1 LANRLVVVYAKSG
14 LGKTS
19 LLNAGVA
26 LSLRK
31 VASLTLF
38 GRVNDLKSGPLT
50 AVREGIRAEA
60 ERQHVEYVQ
69 GESGSLWRFFKSV
82 EFWRGDL
89 LLAPV
94 LILDQF
100 EELFTV
106 QSEKARET
114 FLSELGYLVRGVPPP
129 SLPQIDSN
137 VSNAAPSVRVV
148 LSLREDFLGILEEA
162 SDRIPQIMDHRFCL
176 APLRCERATKSIT
189 GRAAIDDPDIATKP
203 FRLEPEFVTS
213 ILDYLTKSTAG
224 ARGPGGRY
232 VEPFHLQLICQRIE
246 KIVAFKQKMSSEEI
260 VLSSTDLGGEVALT
274 QTLES
279 FYTDAIRSLPGRQLR
294 GAVRLLCEQ
303 FLISPEGRRLSLE
316 ERELQRQVK
325 LPHDTL
331 SQLVERRLLRTDRRS
346 DSTYYELSHDA
357 L

>member
-1 LANRLVVVYAKSG
+1 AK
-14 LGKTS
+14 
-19 LLNAGVA
+19 A
-26 LSLRK
+26 
-31 VASLTLF
+31 
-38 GRVNDLKSGPLT
+38 
-50 AVREGIRAEA
+50 
-60 ERQHVEYVQ
+60 
-69 GESGSLWRFFKSV
+69 
-82 EFWRGDL
+82 
-89 LLAPV
+89 
-94 LILDQF
+94 
-100 EELFTV
+100 
-106 QSEKARET
+106 
-114 FLSELGYLVRGVPPP
+114 
-129 SLPQIDSN
+129 
-137 VSNAAPSVRVV
+137 
-148 LSLREDFLGILEEA
+148 
-162 SDRIPQIMDHRFCL
+162 
-176 APLRCERATKSIT
+176 IT
-189 GRAAIDDPDIATKP
+189 GPAAIDDPDIATKP

-316 ERELQRQVK
+316 ERELQRQGK
-325 LPHDTL
+325 LPPDTFR
-331 SQLVERRLLRTDRRS
+331 QLVERRLLRTDRRS

-357 L
+357 LVQPVLASRRTQALVVGWVAILGGSI